1 MMLSIL
7 QISMINYDN
16 SSVFLET
23 FEIKK
28 QEGSVLKYINF
39 RILLSHLVFSIHRS
53 DNIIELVYEWFPDG
67 NFWKFHTPFHTN
79 SKYDKDIMYGI
90 PLMVNSLQK
99 YELDYNRT
107 FGHNIGQ
114 IQNIGIM
121 IRIYICHMVCWLV
134 TNTVDVRSLDFN
146 LSKVVYLFLLTIIT
160 NLSSINIIFM
170 MDLMV

>member
-67 NFWKFHTPFHTN
+67 NF
-79 SKYDKDIMYGI
+79 
-90 PLMVNSLQK
+90 
-99 YELDYNRT
+99 
-107 FGHNIGQ
+107 
-114 IQNIGIM
+114 
-121 IRIYICHMVCWLV
+121 
-134 TNTVDVRSLDFN
+134 
-146 LSKVVYLFLLTIIT
+146 
-160 NLSSINIIFM
+160 
-170 MDLMV
+170 